1 MHSVHLTFV
10 LTAFFYFSV
19 AFSGYATFGNAVE
32 PNVLISLSK
41 PLGVMV
47 AANIM
52 VIFHVLAGF
61 HVYLFPLLD
70 YIDGLAIKRGVLP
83 SAVLYRAIVR
93 STLVL
98 LISLVA
104 AAVPFFEVILG
115 FLGALSVTPTTFIM
129 PCLLCL
135 KLKKPRPA
143 SWEFWF
149 CWLTVP
155 VRGAGTRFFFFLSP
169 PYLFEIHLR
178 NPLFLSL
185 TPFSLDSPP
194 PPPPPRH
201 HHQTTPPPPPPRRRP
216 RRPRPRPPPPPP
228 RHHHQTTPPKTPQ
241 IMTVIM
247 FLGAAGAVREF
258 IVKVIKDKA
267 GGRPFAW

>member
-52 VIFHVLAGF
+52 VVFHVLAGF

-83 SAVLYRAIVR
+83 SAVLYRGIVR

-98 LISLVA
+98 LISFVA

-115 FLGALSVTPTTFIM
+115 FLGALSITPTTFIM
-129 PCLLCL
+129 PCLLWL

-155 VRGAGTRFFFFLSP
+155 VRGAGTRFVFFFFSTSSKTFP
-169 PYLFEIHLR
+169 S
-178 NPLFLSL
+178 LSL
-185 TPFSLDSPP
+185 SHAFSLNPP
-194 PPPPPRH
+194 L
-201 HHQTTPPPPPPRRRP
+201 RR
-216 RRPRPRPPPPPP
+216 
-228 RHHHQTTPPKTPQ
+228 QITYLKTPQ
-241 IMTVIM
+241 IMTAIM
-247 FLGAAGAVREF
+247 FLGTAGAVREF